1 MKKEIIYA
9 IYKGGEFIFMGTKK
23 ECAEHLGVK
32 PRTIYFYTTREYQNR
47 AKKEDHNRTIV
58 IKVEDI
64 ED

>member
-9 IYKGGEFIFMGTKK
+9 IYKGDDFVYMGTKK

-32 PRTIYFYTTREYQNR
+32 PEAIKFYSTPTYQKRSKSLDN
-47 AKKEDHNRTIV
+47 NRTVV